1 MSQLDTAIHLVAG
14 GVAGTAGA
22 VVTCPLEVV
31 KTRLQSSKGLC
42 APPSSPPPSDST
54 ASKTRRVCSK
64 IPKHQE
70 AKWGYRRTMG
80 ALFAYSTQADRML
93 MSYNCQV
100 QPCARGSYAR
110 PPSRMSLIQCIR
122 HIVQTEGPKALFKGL
137 GPNIVGVAPS
147 RAIYFCTYSQA
158 KAILNQNIAP
168 DTPIVHLSAASA
180 AGFVSCTMTNPIWF
194 IKTRLQLDG
203 QNVTTMQCIKRIYAK
218 TGIKGFY
225 KGITA
230 SYMGISETVV
240 HFVLYEGVKA
250 RLVAARS
257 QAPSDTKSPRD
268 FAEFMLAGAFSKTVA
283 SCIAYPHVSGPPLL
297 YEGVKARLVAARSQ
311 APSDTKS
318 PRDFAEFMLAGA
330 FSKTVAS
337 CIAYPHE
344 VARTRLREE
353 GDKYRRFWQTLRT
366 VWLEEGPRGVY
377 RGLGTQLVRQI
388 PNTAIMMSTYEAVV
402 YVLTNH
408 FNNQCYENT

>member
-64 IPKHQE
+64 IPKH
-70 AKWGYRRTMG
+70 
-80 ALFAYSTQADRML
+80 
-93 MSYNCQV
+93 QV

-283 SCIAYPHVSGPPLL
+283 SCIAYPH
-297 YEGVKARLVAARSQ
+297 
-311 APSDTKS
+311 
-318 PRDFAEFMLAGA
+318 
-330 FSKTVAS
+330 
-337 CIAYPHE
+337 E

>member
-1 MSQLDTAIHLVAG
+1 MTQLDTAIHLVAG

-31 KTRLQSSKGLC
+31 KTRLQSSKGVGV
-42 APPSSPPPSDST
+42 PPTQPPPGSD
-54 ASKTRRVCSK
+54 ASNSRRVCSK

-80 ALFAYSTQADRML
+80 AMFAYNKQADRML

-100 QPCARGSYAR
+100 QPCARAGHAR
-110 PPSRMSLIQCIR
+110 TTYRMSLIQCIR
-122 HIVQTEGPKALFKGL
+122 HIVQTEGPRALFKGL

-158 KAILNQNIAP
+158 KAILNQHMPP

-180 AGFVSCTMTNPIWF
+180 AGFVSCTTTNPIWF
-194 IKTRLQLDG
+194 VKTRLQLDG
-203 QNVTTMQCIKRIYAK
+203 QSVTAVQCIKRIYK
-218 TGIKGFY
+218 KSGILGFY

-250 RLVAARS
+250 RLVEARHGS
-257 QAPSDTKSPRD
+257 GDQRSPRD
-268 FAEFMLAGAFSKTVA
+268 FVEFMA
-283 SCIAYPHVSGPPLL
+283 
-297 YEGVKARLVAARSQ
+297 
-311 APSDTKS
+311 
-318 PRDFAEFMLAGA
+318 AGA

-353 GDKYRRFWQTLRT
+353 GDKYRKFWQTLHT
-366 VWLEEGPRGVY
+366 VWCEEGYRGVY

-402 YVLTNH
+402 YLLTAH
-408 FNNQCYENT
+408 FNSSFYENT

>member
-1 MSQLDTAIHLVAG
+1 MSQRDTAIHLLAG

-31 KTRLQSSKGLC
+31 KTRLQSSKGVGV
-42 APPSSPPPSDST
+42 PPTQPPPSDSN
-54 ASKTRRVCSK
+54 AAKAKRGCSK

-80 ALFAYSTQADRML
+80 AMFAYSQQPDRML

-100 QPCARGSYAR
+100 QPCARAGTAR
-110 PPSRMSLIQCIR
+110 PVSRMSLIQCIR
-122 HIVQTEGPKALFKGL
+122 HIVQTEGTKALFKGL

-194 IKTRLQLDG
+194 VKTRLQLDG
-203 QNVTTMQCIKRIYAK
+203 ENVTAVQCIKRIYAK
-218 TGIKGFY
+218 SGIKGFY

-250 RLVAARS
+250 RLMAARA
-257 QAPSDTKSPRD
+257 QDGVPSDARTPRD
-268 FAEFMLAGAFSKTVA
+268 FLEFMA
-283 SCIAYPHVSGPPLL
+283 
-297 YEGVKARLVAARSQ
+297 
-311 APSDTKS
+311 
-318 PRDFAEFMLAGA
+318 AGA

-353 GDKYRRFWQTLRT
+353 GDKYRKFWQTLHT
-366 VWLEEGPRGVY
+366 VWMEEGYRGVY

-402 YVLTNH
+402 YLLTTH
-408 FNNQCYENT
+408 FNSSFYENT